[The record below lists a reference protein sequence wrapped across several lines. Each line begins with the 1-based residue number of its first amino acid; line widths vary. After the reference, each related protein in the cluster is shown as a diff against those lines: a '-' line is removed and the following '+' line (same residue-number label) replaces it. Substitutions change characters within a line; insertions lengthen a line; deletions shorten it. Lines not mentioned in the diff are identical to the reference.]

1 MKLVVGVVVVILS
14 FAASIQASDTP
25 KYCSTR
31 GEDSCCLGRVDE
43 CTAPIKDT
51 KCYCDEFCKVHES
64 RDCCPDY
71 YEVCGEYFS
80 REGSM
85 STTEDAADGLGNL
98 YSTTEADEII
108 TITTMAP
115 KTDTDKADA
124 GKSEQIK
131 PQNDEGELMNTI
143 A

>member
-1 MKLVVGVVVVILS
+1 MKLVVGVVVAILS
-14 FAASIQASDTP
+14 FVASIQASDTP
-25 KYCSTR
+25 KSCSTR
-31 GEDSCCLGRVDE
+31 GEDSCCLGRVDA

-85 STTEDAADGLGNL
+85 STTEDAADGMGNL
-98 YSTTEADEII
+98 YSTTEAYEVI
-108 TITTMAP
+108 TITTQAP
-115 KTDTDKADA
+115 KTDT
-124 GKSEQIK
+124 G
-131 PQNDEGELMNTI
+131 
-143 A
+143 